1 MRTVTGE
8 KQLTGRHVL
17 MMLCGFFGLMFIVNG
32 LFVYFALGSFSGVT
46 DPNAYMRGLAYNE
59 EIDHQAQ
66 QLARGWK
73 VSLLFDA
80 EAEHKGRL
88 TLEIKDASG
97 DALAGLNVDATL
109 RRPVIDAGD
118 RKLTLTFNGSAYVA
132 DYDFPEPGQ
141 WDISILA
148 HGGGYNMPYRLD
160 KRVWV
165 K

>member
-1 MRTVTGE
+1 MRTATGE

-46 DPNAYMRGLAYNE
+46 DPDAYKRGLAYNE

-66 QLARGWK
+66 QLARGWEA
-73 VSLLFDA
+73 SLMFDA
-80 EAEHKGRL
+80 EAAQKGRL
-88 TLEIKDASG
+88 TLEIKNAAG
-97 DALAGLNVDATL
+97 DALAGLDVDATL

-118 RKLTLTFNGSAYVA
+118 RKLTFTFDGSAYVA
-132 DYDFPEPGQ
+132 DLDFSEHGQ

-148 HGGGYNMPYRLD
+148 HGGGYDIPYRLD
-160 KRVWV
+160 KRIWV